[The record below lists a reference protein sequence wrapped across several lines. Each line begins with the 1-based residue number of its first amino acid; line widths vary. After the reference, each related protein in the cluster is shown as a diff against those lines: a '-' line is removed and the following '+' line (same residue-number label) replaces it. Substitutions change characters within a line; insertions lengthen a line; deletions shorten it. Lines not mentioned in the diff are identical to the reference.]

1 MPWTSL
7 GQASDL
13 DSTSRRASSL
23 DPHDYHLSTT
33 GPQAGPS
40 KAGRDGSDSEQIP
53 IVQEAAEEATTVTR
67 EETSEMNDGALEEME
82 GKTSKDSKKR
92 KLKMRDEGDMLNR
105 FGPPRQSVRARI
117 NLEFQTPPAPP
128 KMLVSP
134 KPKKAKKKHLDVSKT
149 AKPSK
154 ASKKEK
160 KRALEDKK
168 GKRKD
173 TTEAYAIVSSRR
185 LKQEMEKSSGDIHP
199 AMMLTDDDIK
209 ADEIIAYQPVSL
221 EDMGYTRAS
230 IKPEGK
236 TLEQRLQG
244 KKRKDRKTIISIP
257 KEDSDTDPPL
267 VEIGSLEDPGPM
279 PVKRGISSSTFIRVM
294 RLVADLPL
302 AERKA
307 KKTKRL
313 VPDHRPLVWAMVSPL
328 SL

>member
-1 MPWTSL
+1 MPWTSSVP
-7 GQASDL
+7 ASEL
-13 DSTSRRASSL
+13 DSTSRRTVSL
-23 DPHDYHLSTT
+23 DPRDHHPSTAA
-33 GPQAGPS
+33 PQAGPS
-40 KAGRDGSDSEQIP
+40 KAGRDGADSEQILFM
-53 IVQEAAEEATTVTR
+53 QETTEEATKVTR
-67 EETSEMNDGALEEME
+67 EETSVLNDGALKELE
-82 GKTSKDSKKR
+82 GTASKGSKKR
-92 KLKMRDEGDMLNR
+92 KLKTRDQGDMLNR

-117 NLEFQTPPAPP
+117 NLEFQTLPTPP

-134 KPKKAKKKHLDVSKT
+134 KPNKAKKKHLDISKP

-154 ASKKEK
+154 ASKKK
-160 KRALEDKK
+160 KKKALEERKEK
-168 GKRKD
+168 EKD
-173 TTEAYAIVSSRR
+173 TPEAHKTVPPRR
-185 LKQEMEKSSGDIHP
+185 LKKDTVTQSGDIHP
-199 AMMLTDDDIK
+199 AMMLTDEDIK

-221 EDMGYTRAS
+221 EDMGYTRTS